1 MRNVFIDSFLY
12 GPLELDPHVDK
23 EDIDFD
29 ADDVLL
35 STQLCDI
42 VNDPGAGDHEVE
54 EVDVDV
60 SGKSKNDNVERVDED
75 PKLINDQR

>member
-1 MRNVFIDSFLY
+1 MYYLFKDSFLY

-35 STQLCDI
+35 STQLCDV
-42 VNDPGAGDHEVE
+42 VNDPGAGDNEVE
-54 EVDVDV
+54 
-60 SGKSKNDNVERVDED
+60 
-75 PKLINDQR
+75 